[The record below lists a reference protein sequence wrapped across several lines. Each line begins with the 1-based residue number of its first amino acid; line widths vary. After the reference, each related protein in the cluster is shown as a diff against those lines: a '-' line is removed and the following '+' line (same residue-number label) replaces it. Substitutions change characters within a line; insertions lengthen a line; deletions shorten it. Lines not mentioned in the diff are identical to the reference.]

1 MYWLL
6 VSMFAASLQ
15 TPSDGCRLLDRDHP
29 PLYLTYERFGDT
41 PDDKGGVRHV
51 VWLRFHNNTSC
62 AVRLFAVGPHRS
74 LTEVP
79 PDGAEWQVDYS
90 VFRKDRLVKF
100 CYAACSDWDLI
111 PVDELAPGNTAV
123 FQVLQRHF
131 LVGERI
137 AVSYSYA
144 WEWPFG
150 LYIGPTKSSTR
161 FDDANEIPLADRRR
175 FRK

>member
-6 VSMFAASLQ
+6 AVFFAASLE
-15 TPSDGCRLLDRDHP
+15 PSSDGCRILDEAHP
-29 PLYLTYERFGDT
+29 PQYLTYERFADT
-41 PDDKGGVRHV
+41 ADDKGGVRHI

-62 AVRLFAVGPHRS
+62 AVKLPAAGPHRS
-74 LTEVP
+74 LTDIDK
-79 PDGAEWQVDYS
+79 DGAEWRVNYS
-90 VFRKDRLVKF
+90 VFRKGKQVAF
-100 CYAACSDWDLI
+100 CYAACDDWDLK
-111 PVDELAPGNTAV
+111 PVDELAPGHTAV

-131 LVGERI
+131 IAGERI
-137 AVSYSYA
+137 AVNYSYA

-150 LYIGPTKSSTR
+150 LVAGASTSYTA